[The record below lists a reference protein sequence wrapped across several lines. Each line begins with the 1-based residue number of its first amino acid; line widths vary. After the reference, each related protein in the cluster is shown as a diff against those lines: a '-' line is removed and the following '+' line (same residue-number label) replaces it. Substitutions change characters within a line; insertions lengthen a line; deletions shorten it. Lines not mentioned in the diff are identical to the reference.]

1 MMHATTIEIPRDILD
16 SAHLTPLELRQELAL
31 SLYAGGRLSLG
42 KARELADLS
51 LWEFRQLLGARK
63 IGPHFDQ
70 QDLQEDI
77 ASLGE
82 WNAAKS

>member
-1 MMHATTIEIPRDILD
+1 MHATTIEIPSDILD
-16 SAHLTPLELRQELAL
+16 STHLTPLELRQELAL
-31 SLYAGGRLSLG
+31 SLYAGGRLSIG

-63 IGPHFDQ
+63 IAPHFDQ

-77 ASLGE
+77 DSLGE
-82 WNAAKS
+82 WSAASS